1 MTTKE
6 AMIALFNGKKVKATA
21 WEVGAFIELS
31 LTDEYLIRD
40 EDGEAIDINNYLH
53 LEKWETLKSPEGV
66 FKWKKD

>member
-6 AMIALFNGKKVKATA
+6 AMIALFNGKKVRATT
-21 WEVGAFIELS
+21 WEVGEFIALN
-31 LTDEYLIRD
+31 LPDEYLIRD
-40 EDGEAIDINNYLH
+40 EGGKEIDINNYLH